1 MAQLKIYRGKRKPP
15 GYVKRTVE
23 QREKDMVLCS
33 GLYLKGYS
41 YREITNCLN
50 EDLKAR
56 GMGYTVSLSMVY
68 YDLQHLLIEWKRE
81 QLENID
87 EYILQELK
95 KLDQI
100 EKELWKAWEKSV
112 GGKTRV
118 KTSPKKGD
126 RSKRKEEV
134 DSEVTLETSAGN
146 PRYLQLILEVQQRR
160 AKMLGFDKPLKVEI
174 PNMNVTVNDGKP
186 LYDVSVIPKELL
198 YSVVDKLQE
207 SEYQKRLAEKNGE

>member
-1 MAQLKIYRGKRKPP
+1 MEKLKTGNRSRKPA
-15 GYVKRTVE
+15 GYNKRTEE
-23 QREKDMVLCS
+23 QRDYDVAFCS
-33 GLYLKGYS
+33 NLFLRGYS
-41 YREITNCLN
+41 YREIVAALN
-50 EDLKAR
+50 ADLAKR
-56 GMGYTVSLSMVY
+56 ETGYTISLAMVY